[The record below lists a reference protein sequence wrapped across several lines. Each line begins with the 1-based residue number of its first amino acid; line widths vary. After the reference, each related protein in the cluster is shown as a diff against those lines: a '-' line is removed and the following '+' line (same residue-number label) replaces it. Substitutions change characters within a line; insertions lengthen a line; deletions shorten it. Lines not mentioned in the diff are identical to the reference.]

1 MEGKTAGAW
10 LNEFDERQQKA
21 IDFARLYN
29 AQYSHG
35 EPGHLHLTII
45 GKLAALLDAHDGIT
59 IDFAINREMSNQEL

>member
-10 LNEFDERQQKA
+10 LDEFDERQQKA

-29 AQYSHG
+29 AQYNHG

-45 GKLAALLDAHDGIT
+45 GKLAALLDAHDGLATEYVIERT
-59 IDFAINREMSNQEL
+59 LSNQEP